1 MSRSIFTAVL
11 VLVTAAAG
19 HVAPA
24 AAAPG
29 RGLAEIPD
37 AELNLMRGRY
47 TVAGNNVA
55 WFGVSMV
62 SVWRTP
68 NGSVLEGALTVG
80 MDLRHGPRPVIS
92 FAPSVRVTPAD
103 AALPIGAAGSVDSSG
118 LANVTGLVQ
127 SVQLAG
133 DHNQARNRTTLLVRD
148 GAVDATSAGSPA
160 ALSIVDGATQASA
173 DVDRQQVGLL
183 LKIDGVGQ
191 VQQWVRSGSVGQV
204 IALAGSGHQVDNH
217 LQIELVRQG
226 LASNIPLGQSVA
238 QAIAL
243 GRGIGAGP

>member
-1 MSRSIFTAVL
+1 VSRSFFSAVL
-11 VLVTAAAG
+11 ALVTAAAG
-19 HVAPA
+19 HVAPV

-47 TVAGNNVA
+47 TVAGDNVA

-62 SVWRTP
+62 SIWRAP

-80 MDLRHGPRPVIS
+80 MDLRRGLRPVIS
-92 FAPSVRVTPAD
+92 FVPSVRVTAAD
-103 AALPIGAAGSVDSSG
+103 AALPTGAAGSVVSSG

-148 GAVDATSAGSPA
+148 GAVDAAPVGSPA
-160 ALSIVDGATQASA
+160 GVSAIDGATQASTN
-173 DVDRQQVGLL
+173 VDRHQVGLL
-183 LKIDGVGQ
+183 LQIDGVGQ

-204 IALAGSGHQVDNH
+204 IALAGSGHQVDNP

-238 QAIAL
+238 QAIVL